1 MSIGGCTFEYQQ
13 SPDFVMAIETADKLL
28 YQSKQAGKDRA
39 ALRTLAQDT
48 NKPESFVPVLPP
60 AEHEKR

>member
-1 MSIGGCTFEYQQ
+1 
-13 SPDFVMAIETADKLL
+13 MAIETADKLL

>member
-1 MSIGGCTFEYQQ
+1 
-13 SPDFVMAIETADKLL
+13 MAIETADKLL

-39 ALRTLAQDT
+39 TLRTLAQDT
-48 NKPESFVPVLPP
+48 NEPESFVPALPP